1 MELDKTTF
9 FDLSVFNA
17 EDEFSV
23 FGKLD
28 ATQTSSGRDE
38 FRRIMLTPL
47 KTKEEIEAVQQ
58 VLKHIAE
65 KENGWTNLI
74 SNGTIMVV
82 ERFYHA
88 TLDEIPAYPSA
99 VSAAMYKLF
108 SGQDYSLVKYSAKH
122 CFDFIKG
129 MGQLNHLLFVK
140 DAETPLQKLLS
151 SCQSILQHMDE
162 YMGGYNAAEEMPKTA
177 LLRFAHFI
185 RYRFK
190 NQMQAL
196 LQMHAT
202 IDAWHGMALAVKKY
216 QLVFPQLVTSAT
228 PVIEARGLYHILLER
243 PVSYDTVLNKEANF
257 LFLTGANLAGKSTFI
272 KAVGIAVFLAH
283 IGMGVPATLMH
294 LSVFDGLL
302 SNINIADDIHK
313 GESFF
318 YNEVQRVKAMLQ
330 KVNDGKKWLILID
343 ELFKGT
349 NVDDAMKCSATV
361 IEGLLKVK
369 GSLFILS
376 THLYEIGQQLAKYPN
391 ISFNYFETGI
401 ENGQLQF
408 NYTLKPGIS
417 NDRLGYLILKN
428 EGVVKM
434 LEDL

>member
-162 YMGGYNAAEEMPKTA
+162 
-177 LLRFAHFI
+177 
-185 RYRFK
+185 
-190 NQMQAL
+190 
-196 LQMHAT
+196 
-202 IDAWHGMALAVKKY
+202 
-216 QLVFPQLVTSAT
+216 
-228 PVIEARGLYHILLER
+228 
-243 PVSYDTVLNKEANF
+243 
-257 LFLTGANLAGKSTFI
+257 
-272 KAVGIAVFLAH
+272 
-283 IGMGVPATLMH
+283 
-294 LSVFDGLL
+294 
-302 SNINIADDIHK
+302 
-313 GESFF
+313 
-318 YNEVQRVKAMLQ
+318 
-330 KVNDGKKWLILID
+330 
-343 ELFKGT
+343 
-349 NVDDAMKCSATV
+349 
-361 IEGLLKVK
+361 
-369 GSLFILS
+369 
-376 THLYEIGQQLAKYPN
+376 
-391 ISFNYFETGI
+391 
-401 ENGQLQF
+401 
-408 NYTLKPGIS
+408 
-417 NDRLGYLILKN
+417 
-428 EGVVKM
+428 
-434 LEDL
+434 